1 MGIGQDLNLDVARAI
16 DELLEIDAR
25 VLERG
30 RGLVASRLQC
40 ACEVGLVAAHPHA
53 LAAPSRGR
61 LDQDGE
67 ADRTGK
73 AQGLGVAGDGPL
85 GPGHAGHLGRGGDL
99 LGLGLQAHLADRL
112 MGRPDELE
120 VAAPADL
127 GELGVLAQEAVAG
140 VNRLHVGHLGSRDQ
154 PGNVQIAVGAGG
166 LADADGAIGKLQV
179 RRVAVGLGIDRDHL
193 DAQLLAGPNDSQ
205 GDFTTVRHQDPLKH
219 RKTSPH
225 LCRFINASEWSIR
238 IGRRAQGSGQSRGI
252 SPGVRA
258 SAFPPP
264 QQAACDQA
272 GITRNRG

>member
-16 DELLEIDAR
+16 DELLEVDAR

-30 RGLVASRLQC
+30 LGLVASRLQC
-40 ACEVGLVAAHPHA
+40 AGEVGLVAAHSHP

-61 LDQDGE
+61 LDQDGV

-73 AQGLGVAGDGPL
+73 AQRLGIAGNGSL

-112 MGRPDELE
+112 VGRPDELE

-140 VNRLHVGHLGSRDQ
+140 VNRLDVGHLGSRDD
-154 PGNVQIAVGAGG
+154 PGNVQITVGAGG

-179 RRVAVGLGIDRDHL
+179 GRVAVGLGIDRDDL
-193 DAQLLAGPNDSQ
+193 DAQLLAGANHSQ
-205 GDFTTVRHQDPLKH
+205 RDFTAVRHQDPLKH

-225 LCRFINASEWSIR
+225 LCGFINASESSIR
-238 IGRRAQGSGQSRGI
+238 IGRQAQGSGQSR
-252 SPGVRA
+252 A
-258 SAFPPP
+258 SRQASGLLASRRRSRPPAIRP
-264 QQAACDQA
+264 E
-272 GITRNRG
+272 